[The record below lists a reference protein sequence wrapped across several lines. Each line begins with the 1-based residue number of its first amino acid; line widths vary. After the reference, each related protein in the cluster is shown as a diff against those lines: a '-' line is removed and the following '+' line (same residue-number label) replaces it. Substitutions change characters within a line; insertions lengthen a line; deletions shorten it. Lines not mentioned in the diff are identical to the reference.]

1 MTRVSAKT
9 WGFTD
14 FVQAARR
21 DGILY
26 DIPIVQSPVDATVA
40 CHQQSCINFASI
52 NFLGL
57 QQDPHILAHFVS
69 SVQRYGLVTGGSRVT
84 QGVCQPHRE
93 LEEALCRLAG
103 KERAITF
110 ASGFL
115 ANQGFIHAMSTSYYL
130 NSQCMI
136 DNQDTVFVLDRDCHW
151 SLWKAVERLP
161 YGEQVFAFRHNDV
174 QHLNEILSTLQ
185 RRRVVVIFE
194 SLYSS
199 DGSIAPIG
207 ELLDICEAHTALSYV
222 DDANG
227 FLVYGPAHRPFARE
241 FSQLRRAT
249 FLMVSFA
256 KAVGLEGGAI
266 AGPRDPIAAFE
277 LLSGTSAFTAAMQ
290 PPTASTACLIMRT
303 LSEQPQLLDQYL
315 ERVAQ
320 FRRQLEAIGCT
331 LNPTPSYI
339 ISLLIGAD
347 EKVKAIRQAFRAQGY
362 LVPIFHYPAVKQNQA
377 IIRLILH
384 AHHTDEHIQGF
395 LHILAELKKTRAF

>member
-1 MTRVSAKT
+1 MAIVSST
-9 WGFTD
+9 NWGFAD
-14 FVQAARR
+14 FVQAARG

-26 DIPIVQSPVDATVA
+26 DIPVIQSSVNATVA
-40 CHQQSCINFASI
+40 CNQQTCINFASI

-57 QQDPHILAHFVS
+57 QQDPHILAHFA
-69 SVQRYGLVTGGSRVT
+69 RGTHLYGLVTGGSRVT
-84 QGVCQPHRE
+84 QGVCQPHHE
-93 LEEALCRLAG
+93 VEEELCRLTG

-130 NSQCMI
+130 SSHCMI
-136 DNQDTVFVLDRDCHW
+136 DNQDTIFVLDRDCHW

-161 YGEQVFAFRHNDV
+161 YGEQVFAFHHNDAR
-174 QHLNEILSTLQ
+174 HLNEILSSLKGKK
-185 RRRVVVIFE
+185 VVVIFE

-199 DGSIAPIG
+199 DGSVAPVG
-207 ELLDICEAHTALSYV
+207 ELLDICEEYDTLSYV

-256 KAVGLEGGAI
+256 KSVGLEGGAI
-266 AGPRDPIAAFE
+266 AGPLHPIMAFE

-290 PPTASTACLIMRT
+290 PPTASTVCLIMRK
-303 LSEQPQLLDQYL
+303 LSEQPELLDRYL
-315 ERVAQ
+315 ERVAR
-320 FRRQLEAIGCT
+320 FRQQLLAIGCS
-331 LNPTPSYI
+331 LAPTPSYI
-339 ISLLIGAD
+339 TSILIGAD
-347 EKVKAIRQAFRAQGY
+347 EKVKPIRQAFREQGY
-362 LVPIFHYPAVKQNQA
+362 IVPIFHYPAVKQNQA

-395 LHILAELKKTRAF
+395 LNILARLKKEYAF

>member
-1 MTRVSAKT
+1 MTTLSSTT
-9 WGFTD
+9 WDFTS
-14 FVQAARR
+14 FVQAAQQE
-21 DGILY
+21 GILY
-26 DIPIVQSPVDATVA
+26 DIPIIYSPVNATVA
-40 CHQQSCINFASI
+40 CNQRTCVNFASI

-57 QQDPHILAHFVS
+57 QQDPHILAHFVHGI
-69 SVQRYGLVTGGSRVT
+69 QTYGLVTGGSRVT
-84 QGVCQPHRE
+84 QGICQPHRE
-93 LEEALCRLAG
+93 VEEELCRITG

-130 NSQCMI
+130 NSHCTI
-136 DNQDTVFVLDRDCHW
+136 DNQDTIFVLDRDSHW

-161 YGEQVFAFRHNDV
+161 YGEQVFAFRHNDPH
-174 QHLNEILSTLQ
+174 HLNEILTTLKGKK
-185 RRRVVVIFE
+185 VVVIFE

-207 ELLDICEAHTALSYV
+207 ELLDICEQHAALSYV

-241 FSQLRRAT
+241 FSQLPRAT

-256 KAVGLEGGAI
+256 KSVGLEGGAI
-266 AGPRDPIAAFE
+266 AGPLHPIVAFE

-290 PPTASTACLIMRT
+290 PPTASTAYLVMRK
-303 LSEQPQLLDQYL
+303 LSEHPALLDNYL
-315 ERVAQ
+315 ERVVH
-320 FRRQLEAIGCT
+320 FRQQLLAIGCT

-339 ISLLIGAD
+339 TSILIGAD
-347 EKVKAIRQAFRAQGY
+347 TKVKPIRQAFREQGY
-362 LVPIFHYPAVKQNQA
+362 IVPIFHYPAVKQNQA

-384 AHHTDEHIQGF
+384 AQHTDEHIQGF
-395 LHILAELKKTRAF
+395 LDILTRLKKDYAF